1 MTQPSSLSRAP
12 LAASVELSRPAW
24 AEALLGSPV
33 QTDASTRSYKL
44 SPTRPVR
51 QEDAAGAPAA
61 GPPGARAWSTES
73 MAGDPAAFLMQ
84 ALGPFLQPSSGAVR
98 DQVRSLV
105 SKTIQV
111 TEARA
116 RAGAEAERSRALDS
130 LRAAE
135 MELQAMQM
143 ELQATERNRAE
154 LAALLEATI
163 ATSQA
168 AQGGA
173 AQLERSHWAAA
184 RIQAQWRIH
193 AARRRRRRGLWCG
206 AHDPYDTIVCFDSL
220 SSTIDSENLKISIL
234 KWAQSA
240 FEIGKAQMEGMRI
253 VAHMGLFDKGKTFLI
268 NQLYGKNLPSGKLHE
283 TSGLSLVYVPQ
294 MRFLVIDTKGLQA
307 PVSYKKKGVQ
317 QLVDASQT
325 EVFLFELVSRIAHYI
340 IFVVNDFTWPEQRH
354 VVQLHQKYVQ
364 SKRENQLIV
373 LHNLRTTRSIREA
386 TELFYKQVASKYE
399 GVDRGEL
406 GGLIFTVDESPRIHH
421 IGLAEQGSPAGDKF
435 NQKNKAH
442 LLQLLDQ
449 LEGIGERSKSL
460 ASLLQDTF
468 AQLLPEFIYIESAT
482 GERQDGSGLVVLN
495 QLEAPSGSGGAV
507 SDLEPDE
514 ERDPLVYRSVG
525 MFKLQIP
532 DNTVVHMK
540 TEGVFSEFCELVAQ
554 DVTFK
559 PPPPNFYEQ
568 RLKDKLVRV
577 VEFEVPG
584 VWRKDIKFRKGIRGY
599 SVSMFRAKDESLGGF
614 GVAARFPAPR
624 VPTGEFSFD
633 LFFDDGIWDLD
644 GGREAVTHEHGIL
657 RIRLKQDL
665 QGEMFSLD
673 DL

>member
-1 MTQPSSLSRAP
+1 M
-12 LAASVELSRPAW
+12 
-24 AEALLGSPV
+24 
-33 QTDASTRSYKL
+33 
-44 SPTRPVR
+44 R
-51 QEDAAGAPAA
+51 QDAAGASVA
-61 GPPGARAWSTES
+61 GSPGARAWSTES
-73 MAGDPAAFLMQ
+73 MAGDPAEFLMQ
-84 ALGPFLQPSSGAVR
+84 SLAPFLQPSSGAVR

-116 RAGAEAERSRALDS
+116 RSSADAERLRTLDS

-135 MELQAMQM
+135 QEMQAMQL
-143 ELQATERNRAE
+143 ELQATERNRAD
-154 LAALLEATI
+154 LAVLLEATI

-173 AQLERSHWAAA
+173 AQLERKHWAAM
-184 RIQAQWRIH
+184 RIQAQWRIYI
-193 AARRRRRRGLWCG
+193 ARRRRRGLWCG
-206 AHDPYDTIVCFDSL
+206 AHDPYDAIVCFDSL
-220 SSTIDSENLKISIL
+220 SSAIDADNLKISIL
-234 KWAQSA
+234 KWAHSA
-240 FEIGKAQMEGMRI
+240 FEIGQAQMEGMRI

-283 TSGLSLVYVPQ
+283 TSGLSIVYVPQ

-354 VVQLHQKYVQ
+354 VLQLHQKYVQ
-364 SKRENQLIV
+364 SKRDNQLIV
-373 LHNLRTTRSIREA
+373 LHNLRTTRSTREA

-421 IGLAEQGSPAGDKF
+421 IGLAEQGSPAGIKF
-435 NQKNKAH
+435 NQKNKDH

-460 ASLLQDTF
+460 ATLLQDTF
-468 AQLLPEFIYIESAT
+468 AQLLPEFIYLESSA
-482 GERQDGSGLVVLN
+482 GDRQDGSGLVVLN

-514 ERDPLVYRSVG
+514 ERDPTVYRSVG
-525 MFKLQIP
+525 MLALQIP
-532 DNTVVHMK
+532 DNSVVHMK

-577 VEFEVPG
+577 VEFEIPG
-584 VWRKDIKFRKGIRGY
+584 VFRKDIKFRKGIRGY
-599 SVSMFRAKDESLGGF
+599 SVSMVRAKDESLGGF
-614 GVAARFPAPR
+614 GVSSRFPAPR

-665 QGEMFSLD
+665 QGEIFSLD